1 MPKGRTR
8 RLLNLALFAAIAVVV
23 AVVAVVALRPVV
35 QRATGV
41 NVDIGSGG
49 LAELAVPD
57 GYEVSVF
64 TDGLASPRFMDV
76 SADGVLTVAE
86 RGADRVVA
94 LPDRDAD
101 GRADET
107 FEVGRG
113 FESAIRWLRPDR
125 GLLVAG
131 ETRLFRLILDG
142 DLREAARSVVLD
154 GLTTGG
160 HSTRTVAVLP
170 DGRLL
175 LSAGSTC
182 NVCIESDPRRAAIS
196 LVPPEGGS
204 SRAYMTGLRNAV
216 GVWVDPA
223 TGRAWAT
230 DMGRDWLGDDLPPET
245 IYEVI
250 DGADAG
256 WPSCHAGD
264 LVDPEFGGVGGCDG
278 VAEPAV
284 MFGAHTAPLALLAW
298 DGYLVVA
305 LHGSWNRAGKAG
317 YALWW
322 LPWDGQPAGEA
333 EPFAT
338 GFLPEGAQD
347 ALGRPAGLAVGA
359 DGALYVSDDKG
370 GYIFGSRV
378 GSVRRQPRAYHPTVG
393 IAESLHMGSEPWTN
407 RRSRT
412 WSSRSSRHHRK
423 GRPSTSRRQGE
434 PWRARAA

>member
-1 MPKGRTR
+1 MR
-8 RLLNLALFAAIAVVV
+8 RIRNLAVFAIIATLVAIA
-23 AVVAVVALRPVV
+23 AVVLLRPIV

-41 NVDIGSGG
+41 NVDIGSGR
-49 LAELAVPD
+49 LASLAVPD

-64 TDGLASPRFMDV
+64 AEGLASPRFMDV
-76 SADGVLTVAE
+76 SVDGVLFVAE

-107 FEVGRG
+107 IEVGRG
-113 FESAIRWLRPDR
+113 FKSAHSVAFEPN
-125 GLLVAG
+125 GELLVAG
-131 ETRLFRLILDG
+131 ETRLLRLTLDG
-142 DLREAARSVVLD
+142 DLREADRSVVLE

-170 DGRLL
+170 DGQLL

-182 NVCIESDPRRAAIS
+182 NVCVEADPRRAAIS
-196 LVPPEGGS
+196 LVPSEGGS
-204 SRAYMTGLRNAV
+204 SRVYMTGLRNAV

-230 DMGRDWLGDDLPPET
+230 NMGRDWLGDDLPPET

-256 WPSCHAGD
+256 WPRCHAGD
-264 LVDPEFGGVGGCDG
+264 LVDPEFGGERACDG
-278 VAEPAV
+278 VAKPAV
-284 MFGAHTAPLALLAW
+284 TFGAHTAPLALLAW
-298 DGYLVVA
+298 DGHLVVA
-305 LHGSWNRAGKAG
+305 LHGSWNRGDKAG

-322 LPWDGQPAGEA
+322 LPWDGEPAGEA

-370 GYIFGSRV
+370 GFIYRIA
-378 GSVRRQPRAYHPTVG
+378 RR
-393 IAESLHMGSEPWTN
+393 
-407 RRSRT
+407 
-412 WSSRSSRHHRK
+412 
-423 GRPSTSRRQGE
+423 
-434 PWRARAA
+434 